1 MCKKHL
7 NGKCCQSDGEFFG
20 LCDMLESRGLLLLR
34 KKKQVR
40 LSTVSVAL
48 CILAIRLYN
57 VGCAVAN
64 TFNKS
69 VTQILAMH
77 THIHN
82 TSHVFLYR

>member
-48 CILAIRLYN
+48 CILACI
-57 VGCAVAN
+57 
-64 TFNKS
+64 S
-69 VTQILAMH
+69 VSSIITGHDPSGYIAK
-77 THIHN
+77 
-82 TSHVFLYR
+82 